1 MVNAFAH
8 LSITA
13 NEFNVILHEC
23 KETFNMLGA
32 PEKESG
38 ELMAGLEAQ
47 RAKAV
52 TAEAKNSAGR
62 R

>member
-13 NEFNVILHEC
+13 NEFNVILPEC
-23 KETFNMLGA
+23 KETFNKLGVR
-32 PEKESG
+32 EKESG